1 MLLPRESINALLKAW
16 KYFIDDPEAL
26 IFEFLDVV
34 NQNTLAG
41 STKYNFQMCYVDAL
55 TEEIQENKEL
65 PDLQLVTVCGVAPHV
80 FNTDVWKELAILSD
94 PRWSNLKQSYNIELM
109 GPDTVAATYLNSTS
123 VTKLAKELLMLF
135 TTSQYNWY
143 YNKIKLVKGNFGDSS
158 DESENNEEDEEEQ
171 SEGEKEAKMLK
182 KQGHKKQAILSA
194 SHIVVNENEIN
205 LTSLALLAMIS
216 DELQTPQ
223 SQSWLLVL
231 LNY

>member
-65 PDLQLVTVCGVAPHV
+65 PD
-80 FNTDVWKELAILSD
+80 
-94 PRWSNLKQSYNIELM
+94 
-109 GPDTVAATYLNSTS
+109 
-123 VTKLAKELLMLF
+123 
-135 TTSQYNWY
+135 
-143 YNKIKLVKGNFGDSS
+143 LVKGNFGDSS